1 MYAPEPE
8 PVCGEEAYGN
18 LALCNLTYRAKDGS
32 GETALACAPDEI
44 CLKKVRPEVRR
55 FLED

>member
-8 PVCGEEAYGN
+8 PVCGEETYGN
-18 LALCNLTYRAKDGS
+18 LALCNLTYRALDG
-32 GETALACAPDEI
+32 EVDLACVPGQL
-44 CLKKVRPEVRR
+44 CLKKARPEVRR